1 MTYLY
6 HIDEFDILQDSK
18 HDAVQPIEHQHIS
31 IKKKRATFL
40 YLKTDKIQRLNYH
53 GGYEHMIKKTINKI
67 SKKMVLIAGAL
78 LLIASPLTY
87 AQNWPTKPIK
97 LIIPFAAGGTTDIL
111 GRLLAQQLTKDLGQ
125 NVIVE
130 NKPGAGGNIAAEF
143 VAQSAADGYTIML
156 ASGSMLT
163 VNPNLYK
170 KLPVNYAKDF
180 VYITNVASGPM
191 LLSVSTKIPVKNMAE
206 FIAYAKT
213 KDLNFGS
220 AGIGSQVHMAA
231 ENFTYSANIPA
242 THVPYKGE
250 SAAINDLVAGQ
261 IDFMVGNLTAATGF
275 AKNGQIKPL
284 AVTSLKRS
292 KQLPDVPTVAEAGIP
307 GFESTGWFGLIAPA
321 NTPQVITEKIYAA
334 TVKAVNSEALRA
346 SLDLN
351 GLTAVVNNQ
360 KDFESQVKA
369 ESIVWEKVIKGRNIS
384 AQ

>member
-1 MTYLY
+1 M
-6 HIDEFDILQDSK
+6 FK
-18 HDAVQPIEHQHIS
+18 QPIS
-31 IKKKRATFL
+31 RLGKKLA
-40 YLKTDKIQRLNYH
+40 
-53 GGYEHMIKKTINKI
+53 
-67 SKKMVLIAGAL
+67 LIAGAL
-78 LLIASPLTY
+78 SMLASPLAL
-87 AQNWPTKPIK
+87 AQNWPTQPIK

-143 VAQSAADGYTIML
+143 VAQAPADGYTIML

-163 VNPNLYK
+163 VNPFLYK

-191 LLSVSTKIPVKNMAE
+191 LVSVSTKLPVKNLAE

-231 ENFTYSANIPA
+231 ENLTYSANIPA

-275 AKNGQIKPL
+275 AKSGQIKPL
-284 AVTSLKRS
+284 AVTSSKRS
-292 KQLPDVPTVAEAGIP
+292 KQLPDVPTVSEAGIP

-321 NTPQVITEKIYAA
+321 GTPNAITEKIYAA
-334 TVKAVNSEALRA
+334 TVKAVGSDALKA

-360 KDFESQVKA
+360 KEFESQVKA
-369 ESIVWEKVIKGRNIS
+369 ESVVWDKVIKGRNIS

>member
-1 MTYLY
+1 M
-6 HIDEFDILQDSK
+6 FK
-18 HDAVQPIEHQHIS
+18 QHIS
-31 IKKKRATFL
+31 KLGKKFL
-40 YLKTDKIQRLNYH
+40 LLV
-53 GGYEHMIKKTINKI
+53 G
-67 SKKMVLIAGAL
+67 SLAL
-78 LLIASPLTY
+78 LASPLAS

-97 LIIPFAAGGTTDIL
+97 LVIPFAAGGTTDIL

-130 NKPGAGGNIAAEF
+130 NKPGAGGNIAAEY
-143 VAQSAADGYTIML
+143 VAQSPADGYTIML

-163 VNPNLYK
+163 VNPSLYK

-191 LLSVSTKIPVKNMAE
+191 LVSVNTKLPVKNFAE
-206 FIAYAKT
+206 FIAYAKN

-231 ENFTYSANIPA
+231 ENLTYSANIPA

-250 SAAINDLVAGQ
+250 SAALNDLVAGQ

-275 AKNGQIKPL
+275 AKAGQIKPL

-292 KQLPDVPTVAEAGIP
+292 KQLPDVPTVAESGIP

-321 NTPQVITEKIYAA
+321 NTPRVITDKIYAA

-360 KDFESQVKA
+360 KDFETQVKA
-369 ESIVWEKVIKGRNIS
+369 ETIVWEKVIKGRNIS
-384 AQ
+384 SQ

>member
-1 MTYLY
+1 MLKK
-6 HIDEFDILQDSK
+6 IISK
-18 HDAVQPIEHQHIS
+18 IS
-31 IKKKRATFL
+31 
-40 YLKTDKIQRLNYH
+40 
-53 GGYEHMIKKTINKI
+53 GKTI
-67 SKKMVLIAGAL
+67 
-78 LLIASPLTY
+78 LIASAFLLLVSPLSY

-191 LLSVSTKIPVKNMAE
+191 LLSVSTKLPVKNLAE

-220 AGIGSQVHMAA
+220 AGIGSQVHMAE
-231 ENFTYSANIPA
+231 ENLTYTAGIPA
-242 THVPYKGE
+242 THIPYKGE
-250 SAAINDLVAGQ
+250 SAALNDLVAGQ

-275 AKNGQIKPL
+275 AKAGQIKPL

-307 GFESTGWFGLIAPA
+307 GFESTGWFGLVAPA
-321 NTPQVITEKIYAA
+321 STPKVITDKIYAA
-334 TVKAVNSEALRA
+334 TVKAVNSDALKT

-360 KDFESQVKA
+360 KEFESQVKA

>member
-1 MTYLY
+1 M
-6 HIDEFDILQDSK
+6 FK
-18 HDAVQPIEHQHIS
+18 IEDFKLS
-31 IKKKRATFL
+31 R
-40 YLKTDKIQRLNYH
+40 RL
-53 GGYEHMIKKTINKI
+53 
-67 SKKMVLIAGAL
+67 VLLAGAL
-78 LLIASPLTY
+78 TLALPQLAT
-87 AQNWPTKPIK
+87 AQSWPTKPIK

-130 NKPGAGGNIAAEF
+130 NKGGAGGNIAAEF
-143 VAQSAADGYTIML
+143 VAQSPADGYTIML

-191 LLSVSTKIPVKNMAE
+191 LLSVSTKLPVKNFGE
-206 FIAYAKT
+206 FIVYAKT

-220 AGIGSQVHMAA
+220 AGIGSQVHMAG
-231 ENFTYSANIPA
+231 ENLTYAANIPA

-250 SAAINDLVAGQ
+250 SAAINDLVSGQ

-284 AVTSLKRS
+284 AVTSVKRV

-307 GFESTGWFGLIAPA
+307 GFESTGWFGLVAPA
-321 NTPQVITEKIYAA
+321 NTPKAITEKIYDA
-334 TVKAVNSEALRA
+334 TVKAVSSEAMKK

-360 KDFESQVKA
+360 KDFEAQVKS
-369 ESIVWEKVIKGRNIS
+369 ESASWEKVIKGRNIS
-384 AQ
+384 TQ

>member
-1 MTYLY
+1 MFKNEKYKL
-6 HIDEFDILQDSK
+6 S
-18 HDAVQPIEHQHIS
+18 
-31 IKKKRATFL
+31 R
-40 YLKTDKIQRLNYH
+40 RL
-53 GGYEHMIKKTINKI
+53 
-67 SKKMVLIAGAL
+67 VLLAGAL
-78 LLIASPLTY
+78 TLALPQLAT
-87 AQNWPTKPIK
+87 AQSWPTRPIK

-130 NKPGAGGNIAAEF
+130 NKGGAGGNIAAEF
-143 VAQSAADGYTIML
+143 VAQSPADGYTIML

-191 LLSVSTKIPVKNMAE
+191 LLSASTKLPVKNFGE

-220 AGIGSQVHMAA
+220 AGIGSQVHMAG
-231 ENFTYSANIPA
+231 ENLTYAANIPA

-250 SAAINDLVAGQ
+250 SAAINDLVSGQ

-284 AVTSLKRS
+284 AVTSAKRV

-307 GFESTGWFGLIAPA
+307 GFESTGWFGLVAPA
-321 NTPQVITEKIYAA
+321 ATPKAITDKIYDA
-334 TVKAVNSEALRA
+334 TVKAVSSEAMKK

-360 KDFESQVKA
+360 KDFEAQVKS
-369 ESIVWEKVIKGRNIS
+369 ESTTWEKVIKGRNIS
-384 AQ
+384 TQ

>member
-1 MTYLY
+1 MFKQL
-6 HIDEFDILQDSK
+6 
-18 HDAVQPIEHQHIS
+18 
-31 IKKKRATFL
+31 
-40 YLKTDKIQRLNYH
+40 
-53 GGYEHMIKKTINKI
+53 I
-67 SKKMVLIAGAL
+67 SKLGKRI
-78 LLIASPLTY
+78 LLIVGSLAMLASSTAM
-87 AQNWPTKPIK
+87 AQTWPTKPIK
-97 LIIPFAAGGTTDIL
+97 LVIPFAAGGTTDIL
-111 GRLLAQQLTKDLGQ
+111 GRLLAQQLSKDLGQ

-143 VAQSAADGYTIML
+143 VAQSPADGYTIML

-163 VNPNLYK
+163 VNPFLYK
-170 KLPVNYAKDF
+170 KLPVNYVKDF

-191 LLSVSTKIPVKNMAE
+191 LVSVSTKLPVKNFAE

-231 ENFTYSANIPA
+231 ENLTYSANIPA

-261 IDFMVGNLTAATGF
+261 IDFMVGNLTAASGF
-275 AKNGQIKPL
+275 AKAGQIKPL

-292 KQLPDVPTVAEAGIP
+292 KQLPDVPTVAESGIP
-307 GFESTGWFGLIAPA
+307 GFESTGWFGLVAPA
-321 NTPQVITEKIYAA
+321 NTPKAITDKIYAA
-334 TVKAVNSEALRA
+334 TVRAVNSEALRA

-360 KDFESQVKA
+360 KDFETQVKA
-369 ESIVWEKVIKGRNIS
+369 ESAVWDKVIKGRNIS

>member
-1 MTYLY
+1 M
-6 HIDEFDILQDSK
+6 FKQ
-18 HDAVQPIEHQHIS
+18 Q
-31 IKKKRATFL
+31 
-40 YLKTDKIQRLNYH
+40 
-53 GGYEHMIKKTINKI
+53 I
-67 SKKMVLIAGAL
+67 SKLAKKIALIAGTFAL
-78 LLIASPLTY
+78 LASPLAM

-130 NKPGAGGNIAAEF
+130 NKPGAGGNIAAEY
-143 VAQSAADGYTIML
+143 VAQSPADGYTIML

-163 VNPNLYK
+163 VNPFLYK

-191 LLSVSTKIPVKNMAE
+191 LVSVSTKLPVKNLAE

-231 ENFTYSANIPA
+231 ENLTYSANIPA

-275 AKNGQIKPL
+275 AKAGQIKPL

-321 NTPQVITEKIYAA
+321 GTPKVITEKIYAA
-334 TVKAVNSEALRA
+334 TVKAVGSEALRA

-360 KDFESQVKA
+360 KEFESQVKA
-369 ESIVWEKVIKGRNIS
+369 ESVVWDKVIKGRNIS

>member
-1 MTYLY
+1 M
-6 HIDEFDILQDSK
+6 FK
-18 HDAVQPIEHQHIS
+18 IEKYKFS
-31 IKKKRATFL
+31 R
-40 YLKTDKIQRLNYH
+40 RL
-53 GGYEHMIKKTINKI
+53 
-67 SKKMVLIAGAL
+67 VLIAGAL
-78 LLIASPLTY
+78 TLAMPQLAA
-87 AQNWPTKPIK
+87 AQSWPTKPIK

-130 NKPGAGGNIAAEF
+130 NKGGAGGNIAAEF
-143 VAQSAADGYTIML
+143 VAQSPADGYTIML

-170 KLPVNYAKDF
+170 KLPVDYAKDF

-191 LLSVSTKIPVKNMAE
+191 LLSVSKKMPVKNFAE

-220 AGIGSQVHMAA
+220 AGIGSQVHMAG
-231 ENFTYSANIPA
+231 ENLTYAAKIPA

-250 SAAINDLVAGQ
+250 SAAINDLVSGQ

-284 AVTSLKRS
+284 AVTSAKRVQ
-292 KQLPDVPTVAEAGIP
+292 QLPDVPTVAEAGIP
-307 GFESTGWFGLIAPA
+307 GFESTGWFGLVAPA
-321 NTPQVITEKIYAA
+321 NTPNAITEKIYNA
-334 TVKAVNSEALRA
+334 TVKAVSSEAMKK

-351 GLTAVVNNQ
+351 GLTAVVNSQ

-369 ESIVWEKVIKGRNIS
+369 ESGVWEKVIKGRNIS
-384 AQ
+384 TQ

>member
-1 MTYLY
+1 ML
-6 HIDEFDILQDSK
+6 
-18 HDAVQPIEHQHIS
+18 
-31 IKKKRATFL
+31 KKFIGRIGKQFA
-40 YLKTDKIQRLNYH
+40 
-53 GGYEHMIKKTINKI
+53 
-67 SKKMVLIAGAL
+67 LITGVL
-78 LLIASPLTY
+78 LLLASSLSY

-191 LLSVSTKIPVKNMAE
+191 LVSVSTKLPVKTLGE

-307 GFESTGWFGLIAPA
+307 GFESTGWFGLVAPA
-321 NTPQVITEKIYAA
+321 NTPKTITEKIYDA

-360 KDFESQVKA
+360 KEFEAQVKA
-369 ESIVWEKVIKGRNIS
+369 ESVVWEKVIKGRNIS

>member
-1 MTYLY
+1 MIRKY
-6 HIDEFDILQDSK
+6 FSK
-18 HDAVQPIEHQHIS
+18 LGSV
-31 IKKKRATFL
+31 FL
-40 YLKTDKIQRLNYH
+40 F
-53 GGYEHMIKKTINKI
+53 TI
-67 SKKMVLIAGAL
+67 GAL
-78 LLIASPLTY
+78 ALLTSPLAN

-111 GRLLAQQLTKDLGQ
+111 GRLLAQQLSKDLGQ

-143 VAQSAADGYTIML
+143 VAQSPADGYTIML

-191 LLSVSTKIPVKNMAE
+191 LVSVNPKLPVKNLAE

-220 AGIGSQVHMAA
+220 AGIGSQVHMAG
-231 ENFTYSANIPA
+231 ENFTYSAGIPA

-307 GFESTGWFGLIAPA
+307 GFESTGWFGLVAPA
-321 NTPQVITEKIYAA
+321 NTPKVITEKIYAA
-334 TVKAVNSEALRA
+334 TVKAVNSEAMRA

-351 GLTAVVNNQ
+351 GLTAVINNQ
-360 KDFESQVKA
+360 KDFESQVRS
-369 ESIVWEKVIKGRNIS
+369 ESTAWEKVIKGRNIS

>member
-1 MTYLY
+1 M
-6 HIDEFDILQDSK
+6 F
-18 HDAVQPIEHQHIS
+18 
-31 IKKKRATFL
+31 
-40 YLKTDKIQRLNYH
+40 KIQKYKLSRRL
-53 GGYEHMIKKTINKI
+53 
-67 SKKMVLIAGAL
+67 VLIAGAL
-78 LLIASPLTY
+78 TLALPQLAT
-87 AQNWPTKPIK
+87 AQSWPTRPIK

-130 NKPGAGGNIAAEF
+130 NKGGAGGNIAAEF
-143 VAQSAADGYTIML
+143 VAQAPADGYTIML

-191 LLSVSTKIPVKNMAE
+191 LLSVSTKLPVKNFGE

-220 AGIGSQVHMAA
+220 AGIGSQVHMAG
-231 ENFTYSANIPA
+231 ENLTYAANIPA

-250 SAAINDLVAGQ
+250 SAAINDLVSGQ

-284 AVTSLKRS
+284 AVTSAKRV
-292 KQLPDVPTVAEAGIP
+292 KQLPDIPTVAEAGIP
-307 GFESTGWFGLIAPA
+307 GFESTGWFGLVAPA
-321 NTPQVITEKIYAA
+321 NTPKAITEKIYDA
-334 TVKAVNSEALRA
+334 TVKAVSSEAMKK

-360 KDFESQVKA
+360 KDFEAQVKS
-369 ESIVWEKVIKGRNIS
+369 ESASWEKVIKGRNIS
-384 AQ
+384 TQ

>member
-1 MTYLY
+1 MFRINNFKLSRR
-6 HIDEFDILQDSK
+6 FIL
-18 HDAVQPIEHQHIS
+18 
-31 IKKKRATFL
+31 L
-40 YLKTDKIQRLNYH
+40 
-53 GGYEHMIKKTINKI
+53 
-67 SKKMVLIAGAL
+67 AGAL
-78 LLIASPLTY
+78 SLALPQLAIAQ
-87 AQNWPTKPIK
+87 AWPTKPIK
-97 LIIPFAAGGTTDIL
+97 LVIPFAAGGTTDIL

-130 NKPGAGGNIAAEF
+130 NKGGAGGNIAAEF
-143 VAQSAADGYTIML
+143 VAQAPADGYTIML

-191 LLSVSTKIPVKNMAE
+191 LLSVSTKLPVKNFGE

-220 AGIGSQVHMAA
+220 AGIGSQVHMAG
-231 ENFTYSANIPA
+231 ENLTYAANIPA

-250 SAAINDLVAGQ
+250 SAAINDLVSGQ

-284 AVTSLKRS
+284 AVTSSKRV

-307 GFESTGWFGLIAPA
+307 GFESTGWFGLVAPA
-321 NTPQVITEKIYAA
+321 NTPKVITDKIYEA
-334 TVKAVNSEALRA
+334 TVKAVGSEAMKK

-351 GLTAVVNNQ
+351 GLTAVVNTQ
-360 KDFESQVKA
+360 KDFDAQIKSESA
-369 ESIVWEKVIKGRNIS
+369 SWERVIKGRNIT

>member
-1 MTYLY
+1 MMKKYFRKLGGA
-6 HIDEFDILQDSK
+6 ILL
-18 HDAVQPIEHQHIS
+18 V
-31 IKKKRATFL
+31 
-40 YLKTDKIQRLNYH
+40 
-53 GGYEHMIKKTINKI
+53 
-67 SKKMVLIAGAL
+67 AGL
-78 LLIASPLTY
+78 LMMLASPLAH

-111 GRLLAQQLTKDLGQ
+111 GRLLAQQLSKDLGQ

-143 VAQSAADGYTIML
+143 VAQSPADGYTIML

-191 LLSVSTKIPVKNMAE
+191 LVSVNPKLPVKNLAE

-220 AGIGSQVHMAA
+220 AGIGSQVHMAG
-231 ENFTYSANIPA
+231 ENLTYAAGIPA

-284 AVTSLKRS
+284 AVTSQKRS

-307 GFESTGWFGLIAPA
+307 GFESTGWFGLVAPA
-321 NTPQVITEKIYAA
+321 NTPKVITDKIYAA
-334 TVKAVNSEALRA
+334 TVKAVNSEAMRN

-369 ESIVWEKVIKGRNIS
+369 ESASWEKVIKGRNIS

>member
-1 MTYLY
+1 MLSMMKKYFRKLGGA
-6 HIDEFDILQDSK
+6 ILL
-18 HDAVQPIEHQHIS
+18 V
-31 IKKKRATFL
+31 
-40 YLKTDKIQRLNYH
+40 
-53 GGYEHMIKKTINKI
+53 
-67 SKKMVLIAGAL
+67 AGSL
-78 LLIASPLTY
+78 MMLASPLAH

-111 GRLLAQQLTKDLGQ
+111 GRLLAQQLSKDLGQ

-143 VAQSAADGYTIML
+143 VAQSPADGYTIML

-191 LLSVSTKIPVKNMAE
+191 LVSVNPKLPVKNLAE

-220 AGIGSQVHMAA
+220 AGIGSQVHMAG
-231 ENFTYSANIPA
+231 ENLTYAAGIPA

-284 AVTSLKRS
+284 AVTSQKRS

-307 GFESTGWFGLIAPA
+307 GFESTGWFGLVAPA
-321 NTPQVITEKIYAA
+321 NTPKVITDKIYAA
-334 TVKAVNSEALRA
+334 TVKAVNSEAMRN

-369 ESIVWEKVIKGRNIS
+369 ESASWEKVIKGRNIS

>member
-1 MTYLY
+1 M
-6 HIDEFDILQDSK
+6 FKQS
-18 HDAVQPIEHQHIS
+18 
-31 IKKKRATFL
+31 
-40 YLKTDKIQRLNYH
+40 
-53 GGYEHMIKKTINKI
+53 I
-67 SKKMVLIAGAL
+67 SKLGKKIALVVGAFTL
-78 LLIASPLTY
+78 LASPLAM

-143 VAQSAADGYTIML
+143 VAQSPADGYTIML

-163 VNPNLYK
+163 VNPSLYK
-170 KLPVNYAKDF
+170 RLPVNYAKDF

-191 LLSVSTKIPVKNMAE
+191 LVSVSTKLPVKTLGE

-231 ENFTYSANIPA
+231 ENLTYSANIPA

-284 AVTSLKRS
+284 AVTSSKRA

-307 GFESTGWFGLIAPA
+307 GFESTGWFGLVAPA
-321 NTPQVITEKIYAA
+321 STPKIITDKIYAA

-360 KDFESQVKA
+360 KEFESQIKA
-369 ESIVWEKVIKGRNIS
+369 ESAVWDKVIKGRNIS

>member
-1 MTYLY
+1 M
-6 HIDEFDILQDSK
+6 F
-18 HDAVQPIEHQHIS
+18 
-31 IKKKRATFL
+31 
-40 YLKTDKIQRLNYH
+40 KIQKYKLSRRL
-53 GGYEHMIKKTINKI
+53 
-67 SKKMVLIAGAL
+67 VLIAGAL
-78 LLIASPLTY
+78 TLALPQLAT
-87 AQNWPTKPIK
+87 AQSWPTKPIK

-130 NKPGAGGNIAAEF
+130 NKGGAGGNIAAEF
-143 VAQSAADGYTIML
+143 VAQAPADGYTIML

-191 LLSVSTKIPVKNMAE
+191 LLSVSTKLPVKNFGE

-220 AGIGSQVHMAA
+220 AGIGSQVHMAG
-231 ENFTYSANIPA
+231 ENLTYAANIPA

-250 SAAINDLVAGQ
+250 SAAINDLVSGQ

-284 AVTSLKRS
+284 AVTSAKRV
-292 KQLPDVPTVAEAGIP
+292 KQLPDIPTVAESGIP
-307 GFESTGWFGLIAPA
+307 GFESTGWFGLVAPA
-321 NTPQVITEKIYAA
+321 NTPKAITEKIYDA
-334 TVKAVNSEALRA
+334 TVKAVSSEAMKK

-360 KDFESQVKA
+360 KDFEAQVKA
-369 ESIVWEKVIKGRNIS
+369 ESASWEKVIKGRNIS

>member
-1 MTYLY
+1 MFKQLI
-6 HIDEFDILQDSK
+6 HNL
-18 HDAVQPIEHQHIS
+18 
-31 IKKKRATFL
+31 
-40 YLKTDKIQRLNYH
+40 
-53 GGYEHMIKKTINKI
+53 
-67 SKKMVLIAGAL
+67 SKKFVWIMGAL
-78 LLIASPLTY
+78 FLATSPISF

-111 GRLLAQQLTKDLGQ
+111 GRLLAQQLSKDLGQ

-143 VAQSAADGYTIML
+143 VAQSPADGYTIML

-191 LLSVSTKIPVKNMAE
+191 LLSVSSKLPVKNLGE
-206 FIAYAKT
+206 FIVYAKT

-231 ENFTYSANIPA
+231 ENLTYSANIPA

-275 AKNGQIKPL
+275 AKSGQIKPL

-307 GFESTGWFGLIAPA
+307 GFESTGWFGLVAPA
-321 NTPQVITEKIYAA
+321 NTPKAITEKIYAA
-334 TVKAVNSEALRA
+334 TVKAVGSEAMRN

-351 GLTAVVNNQ
+351 GLTAIVNTQ
-360 KDFESQVKA
+360 KDFETQVKN
-369 ESIVWEKVIKGRNIS
+369 ESITWEKVIKGRNIS

>member
-1 MTYLY
+1 MFKQSISRLGKK
-6 HIDEFDILQDSK
+6 L
-18 HDAVQPIEHQHIS
+18 AV
-31 IKKKRATFL
+31 
-40 YLKTDKIQRLNYH
+40 
-53 GGYEHMIKKTINKI
+53 
-67 SKKMVLIAGAL
+67 VVGAL
-78 LLIASPLTY
+78 TMLTSPLAI

-130 NKPGAGGNIAAEF
+130 NKPGAGGNIAAEYL
-143 VAQSAADGYTIML
+143 AQSPADGYTIML

-163 VNPNLYK
+163 VNPFLYK

-191 LLSVSTKIPVKNMAE
+191 LVSVSTKLPVKNLAE

-231 ENFTYSANIPA
+231 ENLTYSANIPA

-275 AKNGQIKPL
+275 AKAGQIKPL

-321 NTPQVITEKIYAA
+321 GTPKAITEKIYTA
-334 TVKAVNSEALRA
+334 TVKAVSSEALRA

-360 KDFESQVKA
+360 KEFESQVKA
-369 ESIVWEKVIKGRNIS
+369 ESVVWDKVIKGRNIS

>member
-1 MTYLY
+1 M
-6 HIDEFDILQDSK
+6 FK
-18 HDAVQPIEHQHIS
+18 IEKNKLS
-31 IKKKRATFL
+31 R
-40 YLKTDKIQRLNYH
+40 RL
-53 GGYEHMIKKTINKI
+53 
-67 SKKMVLIAGAL
+67 VLLAGAL
-78 LLIASPLTY
+78 TLALPQLAL
-87 AQNWPTKPIK
+87 AQSWPTKPIK

-130 NKPGAGGNIAAEF
+130 NKGGAGGNIAAEF
-143 VAQSAADGYTIML
+143 VAQAPADGYTIML

-191 LLSVSTKIPVKNMAE
+191 LLSVSTKLPVKNFAE

-220 AGIGSQVHMAA
+220 AGIGSQVHMAG
-231 ENFTYSANIPA
+231 ENLTYSANIPA

-250 SAAINDLVAGQ
+250 SAAINDLVSGQ

-284 AVTSLKRS
+284 AVTSAKRV

-307 GFESTGWFGLIAPA
+307 GFESTGWFGLVAPA
-321 NTPQVITEKIYAA
+321 NTPKAITDKIYDA
-334 TVKAVNSEALRA
+334 TVKAVSSEAMKK

-351 GLTAVVNNQ
+351 GLTAVVNTQ
-360 KDFESQVKA
+360 KDFDAQIKSESA
-369 ESIVWEKVIKGRNIS
+369 SWEKVIKGRNIS
-384 AQ
+384 TQ

>member
-1 MTYLY
+1 MFKIENFKLSRR
-6 HIDEFDILQDSK
+6 FIL
-18 HDAVQPIEHQHIS
+18 
-31 IKKKRATFL
+31 L
-40 YLKTDKIQRLNYH
+40 
-53 GGYEHMIKKTINKI
+53 
-67 SKKMVLIAGAL
+67 AGAL
-78 LLIASPLTY
+78 SLALPQLAIAQS
-87 AQNWPTKPIK
+87 WPTKPIK

-130 NKPGAGGNIAAEF
+130 NKGGAGGNIAAEF

-191 LLSVSTKIPVKNMAE
+191 LLSVSTKLPVKNFGE

-220 AGIGSQVHMAA
+220 AGIGSQVHMAG
-231 ENFTYSANIPA
+231 ENLTYAANIPA

-250 SAAINDLVAGQ
+250 SAAINDLVSGQ

-284 AVTSLKRS
+284 AVTSAKRV

-307 GFESTGWFGLIAPA
+307 GFESTGWFGLVAPA
-321 NTPQVITEKIYAA
+321 NTPKAITEKIYDA
-334 TVKAVNSEALRA
+334 TVKAVSSEAMKK

-369 ESIVWEKVIKGRNIS
+369 ESATWEKVIKGRNIS
-384 AQ
+384 TQ